1 MLFQTVDNLKRQS
14 IMISIVLMAVGIV
27 MIICPERYELTLT
40 SVLGYVL
47 VITATVWVLEFIASN
62 KTLIRY
68 IYFTLALIMDIAGM
82 CVLFYRH
89 DILRVLGWLF
99 GVILILDGAYGI
111 FNAMTYARRS
121 GRVGWQILVIL
132 CSLLVVMGI
141 LLILNLWWDST
152 HKLFLAIGVMLLIS
166 SAVDACKLIWIWPQ
180 RTE

>member
-14 IMISIVLMAVGIV
+14 IMVSIVLMAVGIV
-27 MIICPERYELTLT
+27 MIICPQRYELTLT

-47 VITATVWVLEFIASN
+47 VIIATIWVLEFVASN

-68 IYFTLALIMDIAGM
+68 IYFTIALIMDIAGM
-82 CVLFYRH
+82 CVLFYRN
-89 DILRVLGWLF
+89 DMLRVLGWLF

-121 GRVGWQILVIL
+121 GRSGWQILVVL
-132 CSLLVVMGI
+132 CSLLIVMGVI
-141 LLILNLWWDST
+141 LIFNPWWDST
-152 HKLFLAIGVMLLIS
+152 HKLFVAIGVMLLIS